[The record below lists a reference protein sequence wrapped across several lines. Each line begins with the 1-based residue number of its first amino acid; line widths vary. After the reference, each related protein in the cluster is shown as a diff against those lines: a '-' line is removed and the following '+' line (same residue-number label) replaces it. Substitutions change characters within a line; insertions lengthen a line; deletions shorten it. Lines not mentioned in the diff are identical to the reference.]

1 MLDAQ
6 ARRGSKR
13 ALRGRDGGVCHSQI
27 DACRQIYDLVILVI
41 GGRLRGCTWPLGASG
56 DMRCDTGIA
65 IGAVGSNGA
74 AGGTAPPEMAMRAG
88 VTSWFRAGR
97 KG

>member
-1 MLDAQ
+1 MPFAD
-6 ARRGSKR
+6 RRLS
-13 ALRGRDGGVCHSQI
+13 ADLRSGDTGYR
-27 DACRQIYDLVILVI
+27 
-41 GGRLRGCTWPLGASG
+41 GRLRGCTWALGASG